1 MRSILDSTAIDFIG
15 RTRYY
20 VAVPGERMQK
30 VLIILGIAGLL
41 AAGCAAVPSKRVT
54 GYSASAG
61 DKAADTALA
70 MVGRPYQLK
79 GETPGGFDC
88 SGLVRYS
95 YLMAGMDVPH
105 GTSALRNSTRSVGLR
120 NARKGDLLFFIQYG
134 KNYSHVGIYV
144 RPRPQH
150 RRPRPPGQHH
160 RSLLGKALPRYPP
173 VPVIPADGQ
182 TLPIGHSP
190 EKGNPEHFPHNLICR
205 VTKVGPG
212 FRRARK

>member
-1 MRSILDSTAIDFIG
+1 MRSILDSTAIDFTG

-20 VAVPGERMQK
+20 VAVPGERMRK

-41 AAGCAAVPSKRVT
+41 AAGCVAAPSKRVT

-61 DKAADTALA
+61 DKAADTALT

-120 NARKGDLLFFIQYG
+120 NARKGDLLFFIQEG

-144 RPRPQH
+144 GNDQFVHAPSTGGH
-150 RRPRPPGQHH
+150 VRRDSITDP
-160 RSLLGKALPRYPP
+160 YW
-173 VPVIPADGQ
+173 
-182 TLPIGHSP
+182 
-190 EKGNPEHFPHNLICR
+190 EKHYLD
-205 VTKVGPG
+205 T
-212 FRRARK
+212 RRFL